1 MALSYT
7 SLSSGGAAGED
18 FTVSVGAS
26 GFTKSDLGRSF
37 GSGNYICTS
46 SLSDSTL
53 DIYLLNEDGTV
64 AGYANAT
71 TATTTVVATKTFR
84 YLVIYGAASND
95 TLTFQYKTVVSPL
108 TNSTTDL
115 AIGPRAISTT
125 PTALKNIDDT
135 TTITGQNF
143 ATNVAVTFTGTGY
156 SATNAKSIVRASSTS
171 LIVTR
176 PDNFPPSASPFT
188 ITVTNPG
195 TISPTS
201 SNAHVL
207 SNSVTAG
214 AAPVW
219 STSATLPTFTRN
231 SAYSTTL
238 VATDESG
245 STITYSAVSGSL
257 PTGLSLNGSTGVIS
271 GTPTSSLTT
280 TYTVRATDQG
290 GNFVDRAFT
299 ITNAGPVWSTAA
311 GQLTLATVG
320 SSYSTTITATDD
332 SGTAPTLSIISGSLP
347 SGLSLNTTTGAITGT
362 PSSAPAEGSTFT
374 VRATDAN
381 SLTAD
386 RTFSIPFLRS
396 ATFTTTSSWTAPTG
410 LTSINALV
418 VAGGGGG
425 GVGTS
430 GTWYSGG
437 GAGGGGANAGT
448 YTVSPGTSY
457 TITIGNGGGTAGS
470 GSASSISG
478 VVTSNGGS
486 GGGNGTGSRSG
497 FGGATGGNSGNGAN
511 GVENSSAG
519 GGGTGFLW
527 SANGTYYGGG
537 GGGGA
542 GFSGW
547 ASAVAGP
554 GGAGGGGRGGGGTN
568 NPGGPNGTANT
579 GGGGG
584 GGGGNAYSNM
594 GSGGSGIVIIR
605 YNA

>member
-1 MALSYT
+1 MVLKRSTLSG
-7 SLSSGGAAGED
+7 SSAAGED
-18 FTVSVGAS
+18 FTLSVGSS
-26 GFTKSDLGRSF
+26 GNTKSDLAKSF
-37 GSGNYICTS
+37 GAGNYICTS
-46 SLSDSTL
+46 SLSDSSL

-71 TATTTVVATKTFR
+71 TATTTVIASKSFR
-84 YLVIYGAASND
+84 YIVVYGATSND
-95 TLTFQYKTVVSPL
+95 TLTFQYKTVVSPA
-108 TNSTTDL
+108 TNSTSDL
-115 AIGPRAISTT
+115 VIGPRAISVS
-125 PTALKNIDDT
+125 ASSLKNIDDT

-143 ATNVAVTFTGTGY
+143 ATDIQVAFTGTGY
-156 SATNAKSIVRASSTS
+156 SSTAAKSIVRASSTS
-171 LIVTR
+171 LVVTR

-188 ITVTNPG
+188 ITLTNPG
-195 TISPTS
+195 TVSPIS
-201 SNAHVL
+201 SNSHIL
-207 SNSVTAG
+207 SNVATAG
-214 AAPVW
+214 VAPVW
-219 STSATLPTFTRN
+219 STAATLPTFTR
-231 SAYSTTL
+231 SVAYSTTV
-238 VATDESG
+238 VATDEAG

-257 PTGLSLNGSTGVIS
+257 PTGLTLNGSTGVIS
-271 GTPTSSLTT
+271 GTPTTALTT

-299 ITNAGPVWSTAA
+299 LTNAGPAWTTAA
-311 GQLTLATVG
+311 GQITLGTVG
-320 SSYSTTITATDD
+320 SAYSSTITATDD

-347 SGLSLNTTTGAITGT
+347 SGLSLNTSTGAITGT

-381 SLTAD
+381 GLVAD

-396 ATFTTTSSWTAPTG
+396 STFTATSSWTAPTG
-410 LTSINALV
+410 VTSINALV

-425 GVGTS
+425 GQGYS
-430 GTWYSGG
+430 GTWFSGG

-448 YTVSPGTSY
+448 YSVTPSTAYTV
-457 TITIGNGGGTAGS
+457 TIGNGGGTGGS
-470 GSASSISG
+470 GSSSSIAG
-478 VVTSNGGS
+478 VVTSNGGA
-486 GGGNGTGSRSG
+486 GGGNGNNTRSG
-497 FGGATGGNSGNGAN
+497 YGGATGGNSGNGAN

-519 GGGTGFLW
+519 GGGTGYLW
-527 SANGTYYGGG
+527 STNGSYYGGG

-568 NPGGPNGTANT
+568 NPGGPNGVANT